1 MIFPSLFCSESKKG
15 LSPRIAERER
25 RLNASE
31 SGREAAEREEDGRS
45 ESAHIGE
52 GVKRR
57 RTEGLHI
64 NVYFLEKV
72 MRAVS
77 FSPD

>member
-1 MIFPSLFCSESKKG
+1 MK
-15 LSPRIAERER
+15 
-25 RLNASE
+25 
-31 SGREAAEREEDGRS
+31 AAEREEDDRS
-45 ESAHIGE
+45 ESAYIGE

-57 RTEGLHI
+57 RRTEGLHT